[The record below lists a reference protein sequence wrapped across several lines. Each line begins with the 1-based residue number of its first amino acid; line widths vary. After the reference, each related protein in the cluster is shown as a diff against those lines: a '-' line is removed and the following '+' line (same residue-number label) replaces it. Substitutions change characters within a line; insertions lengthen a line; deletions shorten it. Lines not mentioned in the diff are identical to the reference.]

1 MILIY
6 ILTFFILFY
15 ILSLCD
21 INTIL
26 ILLLLFLLMK
36 HYESS
41 IYKPKDTE
49 IKIYEFE
56 KTKFIDKI
64 DKERYIILMNSIKEY
79 NRLYNKIKIGKYKIE
94 KYYDYMYDIYTTILE
109 ICYSL
114 HIEKLKSKN
123 IERLNNLIE
132 YIRNTYYKMLMEL
145 KDLSKNKHLL
155 KDYEIVPYNYRKTNL
170 MLP

>member
-1 MILIY
+1 
-6 ILTFFILFY
+6 
-15 ILSLCD
+15 
-21 INTIL
+21 
-26 ILLLLFLLMK
+26 
-36 HYESS
+36 
-41 IYKPKDTE
+41 
-49 IKIYEFE
+49 
-56 KTKFIDKI
+56 
-64 DKERYIILMNSIKEY
+64 
-79 NRLYNKIKIGKYKIE
+79 
-94 KYYDYMYDIYTTILE
+94 MYDIYTTILE

-123 IERLNNLIE
+123 VERLNNLIE